1 MRATFRVVDDIQVK
15 SNVFITARERGKIV
29 ARREGHNIF
38 VDYGR
43 EWLTKLMSYLSFSP
57 DVVETD
63 ARIRYMGFGIGGTR
77 QIAPAFADTA
87 PLTDYTPVGSFTQTD
102 TDPTVVG
109 LERPVR
115 VSGGSGAPTS
125 GDLWVGQVQAPVT
138 HDTPTSATFR
148 RLFVSE
154 EVSYAPY
161 SSVPLSEVGLF
172 LSDVPPNF
180 RNNNVVAYDTFDTLS
195 KTLAF
200 ELEVVWTL
208 RIG

>member
-1 MRATFRVVDDIQVK
+1 MKATFRCIDDIQVK

-29 ARREGHNIF
+29 TRREGHNIF

-43 EWLTKLMSYLSFSP
+43 EWLTRLISYRSFSP

-77 QIAPAFADTA
+77 QLAPAFADTA
-87 PLTDYTPVGSFTQTD
+87 PLTDYVPVGSFAQTD
-102 TDPTVVG
+102 TDPTVSRI
-109 LERPVR
+109 ERPVR
-115 VSGGSGAPTS
+115 VSGGSGPPVS
-125 GDLWVGQVQAPVT
+125 SDFWMGQVQAPVV

-148 RLFVSE
+148 RLFVTD
-154 EVSYAPY
+154 EVSYGPY

-172 LSDVPPNF
+172 VSDAVPNF